1 MLDILTLNA
10 KEEIKIKNLFYSIL
24 ILKSVSY

>member
-1 MLDILTLNA
+1 MLNKLTLNT
-10 KEEIKIKNLFYSIL
+10 KEEIEIKNLFYSIL

>member
-10 KEEIKIKNLFYSIL
+10 KEEIEIKNLFYSIL
-24 ILKSVSY
+24 ILTNKK